1 MLEALDGGGRL
12 SNVPKK
18 ELEEFTKMVRPLLKK
33 YMNIGVR
40 IEDDILIT
48 KDGNIVVSAK
58 APKEIRYIEEVMGKE

>member
-1 MLEALDGGGRL
+1 
-12 SNVPKK
+12 
-18 ELEEFTKMVRPLLKK
+18 
-33 YMNIGVR
+33 MNIGVR